1 MDKKEF
7 IATLVERLYQRG
19 NETQIKESKKLNQ
32 EEQALL
38 VVKGELTDMQVRCVS
53 LIACQSGSIV

>member
-19 NETQIKESKKLNQ
+19 NETQIKEYEKIKSRRTGSVSSKR
-32 EEQALL
+32 
-38 VVKGELTDMQVRCVS
+38 GTD
-53 LIACQSGSIV
+53 

>member
-19 NETQIKESKKLNQ
+19 NETLIKGIEKIKPRGTEVVSK
-32 EEQALL
+32 
-38 VVKGELTDMQVRCVS
+38 
-53 LIACQSGSIV
+53 